1 MATLFLIFL
10 QITNANSERA
20 AAILDE
26 IEDQLTSVTDND
38 IPVCKFLKAVFKGQ
52 LGQIHD
58 ALEIFEADLDI
69 MKDNGNLWLYPA
81 ANLEYGNMLRLEGQ
95 LETCFETYSW
105 KY

>member
-26 IEDQLTSVTDND
+26 IEEQLTSVTNHD
-38 IPVCKFLKAVFKGQ
+38 IPICKFLQAVFKGQ

-58 ALEIFEADLDI
+58 ALEILEADLDI

-95 LETCFETYSW
+95 
-105 KY
+105 